1 MKKTIKILAE
11 KMEKLQEKK
20 DGTLQGGFASIKG
33 GFNNTLLSTNDSPK
47 GCSNTGDCTGTTN
60 TTGCVNTKSCFM

>member
-33 GFNNTLLSTNDSPK
+33 GFHATLYSTNADMP
-47 GCSNTGDCTGTTN
+47 CSNTGDCSSSTN
-60 TTGCVNTKSCFM
+60 THGCVNSKTCFM